1 MGESLNRRSLI
12 FSGDSSV
19 SFLDEDLPALGRNQ
33 VLVRT
38 IASAISSG
46 TEKLVF
52 TGKVPRGIAVDAAL
66 SSLPGRFAY
75 PLKYGYAAVGRVAA
89 AGELVDPSWVGRLV
103 FAFNPHETAFTAVP
117 GDLLPVPEPFE
128 PEAALFFPNLET
140 AASFLM
146 DGRPM
151 IGENAAL
158 FGQGVV
164 GLLTLSLLRRFPLS
178 ALVTLD
184 TSPAR
189 RERSRQLGAT
199 ASLDP
204 SQTGFV
210 QEFHRKIPAGADLT
224 YEISGSPAA
233 LDQAIAVT
241 GFSGRVVVGSWYG
254 TRPATLRLG
263 SHFHRSRIQIVSS
276 QVSSLS
282 PEITGRWDRQRRHEL
297 VWDLLAD
304 VDPVDLITHRI
315 PFENAEEAY
324 RIVSSVPEGALQV
337 ILTYPKAEQD

>member
-1 MGESLNRRSLI
+1 MGEFLTRRSLI

-19 SFLDEDLPALGRNQ
+19 SFLDEDLLPLGRNQ

-38 IASAISSG
+38 MASAISSG

-52 TGKVPRGIAVDAAL
+52 TGKVPRGMAVDATLA
-66 SSLPGRFAY
+66 SLPGRFAY

-89 AGELVDPSWVGRLV
+89 TGELVDPSWLGRLV
-103 FAFNPHETAFTAVP
+103 FAFNPHETAFTAAP
-117 GDLLPVPEPFE
+117 GDLLPVPGLLK
-128 PEAALFFPNLET
+128 PETALFFPNLET
-140 AASFLM
+140 AAGFLM

-151 IGENAAL
+151 IGENVAL

-164 GLLTLSLLRRFPLS
+164 GLLTLSLLRRFPLT
-178 ALVTLD
+178 ALVTVD

-204 SQTGFV
+204 AETGFI

-224 YEISGSPAA
+224 FEISGSPAA
-233 LDQAIAVT
+233 LNQAIAVT
-241 GFSGRVVVGSWYG
+241 GFAGRVIVGSWYG
-254 TRPATLRLG
+254 TRPATLDLG

-276 QVSSLS
+276 QVSSL
-282 PEITGRWDRQRRHEL
+282 PPDVTGRWDRQRRHDL
-297 VWDLLAD
+297 AWDLLEEIN
-304 VDPVDLITHRI
+304 PVDLITHRI

-324 RIVSSVPEGALQV
+324 RIVSSDPEGALQV
-337 ILTYPKAEQD
+337 ILTYPEAE